1 MWPFTYVCNVD
12 LQYKCNLWI
21 FFSSPVLLLVLCVC
35 FFFFFYG
42 FFLKRS
48 LISFQ
53 QRGVVLKVT
62 NRGFWGASAA
72 SYLLVCFVVCLISVS
87 PFTCA
92 GVFSV
97 CPFSCADVI
106 LLFVVSLFSSH
117 TGVFLFASFIL
128 PPLVCFRC
136 VWLLLPFTCTCVF
149 PFYLSVC
156 LSVCLCFTT

>member
-1 MWPFTYVCNVD
+1 MD
-12 LQYKCNLWI
+12 
-21 FFSSPVLLLVLCVC
+21 FFLFSGFVVGVMCVL
-35 FFFFFYG
+35 FFAFFFYG
-42 FFLKRS
+42 FFKKRS

-106 LLFVVSLFSSH
+106 PLFVVSLFSSH

-136 VWLLLPFTCTCVF
+136 V
-149 PFYLSVC
+149 
-156 LSVCLCFTT
+156 